1 MRAEEFSQLVRV
13 QPFVPLKVHL
23 TDGTTYAIY
32 HPDQVI
38 VLRSRLDIGVEPD
51 RSTGVVDR
59 VDHCSLL
66 HVVRVEGIPHSAP
79 SGSDGNGDS

>member
-23 TDGTTYAIY
+23 TNGTSYDVY

-51 RSTGVVDR
+51 RTTGVVER

-66 HVVRVEGIPHSAP
+66 HVARVEEIPYRAQ
-79 SGSDGNGDS
+79 SGSDEYGES